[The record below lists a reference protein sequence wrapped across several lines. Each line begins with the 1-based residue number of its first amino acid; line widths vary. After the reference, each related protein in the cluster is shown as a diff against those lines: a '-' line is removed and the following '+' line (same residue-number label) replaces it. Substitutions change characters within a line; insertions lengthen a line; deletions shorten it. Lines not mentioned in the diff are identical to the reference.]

1 MANNQLPRTPRKKGM
16 KNSTAVLLCTVIGLG
31 SIGLSG
37 VSAYAGYSAAKSNN
51 TSSSTTVVE
60 KVTASNTGS
69 TSVTVS
75 DVSGVVAQLR
85 PTVVEITTQT
95 VSSSGYF
102 GQETVATG
110 AGSGVIISEDG
121 YIVTNNHVIEDA
133 QSITVKTVD
142 GTEYEAE
149 LVGTDSQ
156 TDIAVIKVN
165 AENLTPATIGDSDA
179 IQVGEPVIAIGN
191 PLGSLGGTVTTGI
204 ISAVGREITINGEN
218 MTLLQTDAAIN
229 QGNSGGGLFD
239 ANGYLIGIVNAKTMD
254 TGIEGLGFAIPI
266 SDVTSV
272 IEDLVAHGKV
282 TTRPVLNV
290 SLQDISDSSY
300 FGRGYNLTAGV
311 YIVQVV
317 EGGTASD
324 AGLEIGDRIVSF
336 DGQDV
341 SSSSEVKQILREH
354 SIGDQVEM
362 VYERDGQ
369 QYTVTLTLKGSE

>member
-51 TSSSTTVVE
+51 ASSSTTVVE

>member
-51 TSSSTTVVE
+51 ASSSTTVVE

-110 AGSGVIISEDG
+110 AGSGVIISQDG